1 MMIAVSSS
9 RGIQQGADFRYQ
21 YRAVAA
27 GVMVYEAS
35 CETIAKAEI
44 LVGQIAVSRSW
55 KGTNANHHAQKRF
68 RASDISRFAQTDR
81 AGGDLR

>member
-9 RGIQQGADFRYQ
+9 RGIQQGADFRYH

-27 GVMVYEAS
+27 GVMVCEARL
-35 CETIAKAEI
+35 AKAEI

-55 KGTNANHHAQKRF
+55 KGTNSNYHAQKRF
-68 RASDISRFAQTDR
+68 RASHIT
-81 AGGDLR
+81 